1 MFCSIQIHF
10 FFQTV
15 VFLENGD
22 QSGREEGGRAGCR
35 AFEGGF
41 GGPARLACLAT
52 STPENAKVG
61 AKFAFCYKVFCGE
74 KSLSPASSA
83 VERSK
88 HACCAVKLTF
98 GCTILTR
105 ASWCFRFISQVSRA
119 MRIWAETVFILH
131 NSLGLHNTSVFPEK
145 LFLVRMRA
153 AILQNLAD
161 TAIREAIACCI
172 HVLRV
177 I

>member
-1 MFCSIQIHF
+1 VLFPALAPQRDSPVVFRFGGLGCFIPLKSIF
-10 FFQTV
+10 FFQLV

-22 QSGREEGGRAGCR
+22 QRGREEGGRAGCR

-41 GGPARLACLAT
+41 GGAARLACLAT
-52 STPENAKVG
+52 STPQNAKVG

-119 MRIWAETVFILH
+119 MRMWAHTADVREE
-131 NSLGLHNTSVFPEK
+131 SVS
-145 LFLVRMRA
+145 
-153 AILQNLAD
+153 LQNASLL
-161 TAIREAIACCI
+161 
-172 HVLRV
+172 V
-177 I
+177 